1 LSSLLD
7 HLGAPYVPGETA
19 RPDLALFEPLKDGL
33 SLAALSTS
41 RAWTEGHSLFQNGY
55 FWEAHELW
63 EAVWM
68 VCLEDT
74 PERNFVQLWIQIAN
88 ARLKLKMNRPNAVLR
103 LIEIC
108 EEKVAPLC
116 TLEALLGIEI
126 TRAEQEIT
134 NLSIIMHK

>member
-1 LSSLLD
+1 MSSLLD
-7 HLGAPYVPGETA
+7 HLGAPYIPGETA

-33 SLAALSTS
+33 SFAALSTS
-41 RAWTEGHSLFQNGY
+41 RAWTEGHTLFQSGY

-68 VCLEDT
+68 VCPDDA
-74 PERNFVQLWIQIAN
+74 PERTFVQLWIQIAN
-88 ARLKLKMNRPNAVLR
+88 ARLKQKMNRPNAVLR

-116 TLEALLGIEI
+116 IFESILGIEI
-126 TRAEQEIT
+126 ERTKKEIAD
-134 NLSIIMHK
+134 LSIIVQK